1 MCVQRTIFIDICK
14 VEGCFGILLLS
25 FVYFCEDIPDDGRTT
40 QACNMIVCEGE
51 FLQQI

>member
-1 MCVQRTIFIDICK
+1 MCVQRTIFNDICK

-25 FVYFCEDIPDDGRTT
+25 FVYFCEYDDGRTT